1 MLRVHL
7 DLDRLTIDKGKDFPK
22 KAHLFDKNVWDRA
35 GKKKEFDPDKGVLQC
50 SLVQEIEVIRGKKPD
65 IEDNIITIPD
75 IGRVHL
81 AELLV
86 SGNSYELIM
95 MRLELGCPT
104 VGASS
109 ASATKV
115 NGTGGGP

>member
-1 MLRVHL
+1 V
-7 DLDRLTIDKGKDFPK
+7 
-22 KAHLFDKNVWDRA
+22 
-35 GKKKEFDPDKGVLQC
+35 E
-50 SLVQEIEVIRGKKPD
+50 EIEVIHGKRPD
-65 IEDNIITIPD
+65 IDGNIITIPD

-95 MRLELGCPT
+95 MRLELGCT
-104 VGASS
+104 NVGASS

-115 NGTGGGP
+115 NGGGH